1 MRSLLSVLAFITIP
15 CLAQS
20 TFTESADGVPI
31 HFTQAGEGDPALIFV
46 HGWTLNG
53 TFWEQQIE
61 RFAETYPVVTVDLA
75 GHGRSGSGR
84 DRWTMAAFGGDV
96 AAVADELELE
106 RVVLI
111 GHSMGGAVVLEAA
124 RLLGGRVAG
133 LVFVDSFFDP
143 DNESSEEEEKEIVEL
158 FRADF
163 RGNVGS
169 MSKQYF
175 FTADAD
181 SLLKERIASHMSSF
195 DPRIGVAAITELF
208 AYKDWE
214 VIGETDVPMAAINA
228 NMYPTNVERL
238 YDYGV
243 EPYIMEGVGHFL
255 MMEKPEEFNRL
266 LLEAI
271 RDLD

>member
-1 MRSLLSVLAFITIP
+1 MRALLSVLAFITLP

-20 TFTESADGVPI
+20 PVTTSSDGVPI
-31 HFTQAGEGDPALIFV
+31 HFTTLGQGEPALIFV

-53 TFWEQQIE
+53 TFWEQQLGH
-61 RFAETYPVVTVDLA
+61 FAERYQVVAVDLA
-75 GHGRSGSGR
+75 GHGESGIDR
-84 DRWTMAAFGGDV
+84 DQWTMAAFGGDV
-96 AAVADELELE
+96 AAVVDDLGLD

-124 RLLGGRVAG
+124 RRLGGRVDG

-143 DNESSEEEEKEIVEL
+143 DNESPEEEEKEIVEL

-163 RGNVGS
+163 RGNVDS

-181 SLLKERIASHMSSF
+181 SLLKDRIANHMSSF
-195 DPRIGVAAITELF
+195 DPNIGVAAITELF

-214 VIGETDVPMAAINA
+214 VIGEMDVPMAAINA

-238 YDYGV
+238 YEYGV

-255 MMEKPEEFNRL
+255 MMEKPEEFNRI
-266 LLEAI
+266 LEEAVQE
-271 RDLD
+271 LD

>member
-1 MRSLLSVLAFITIP
+1 
-15 CLAQS
+15 
-20 TFTESADGVPI
+20 VPI
-31 HFTQAGEGDPALIFV
+31 HFTALGKGEPALIFV

-53 TFWEQQIE
+53 TFWEQQLGH
-61 RFAETYPVVTVDLA
+61 FAATYQVVAVDLA
-75 GHGRSGSGR
+75 GHGESGVGR
-84 DRWTMAAFGGDV
+84 DHWTMEAFGGDV
-96 AAVADELELE
+96 AAVVDELNLD

-124 RLLGGRVAG
+124 RRLGGRVAG

-143 DNESSEEEEKEIVEL
+143 DNESPEEEEKEIVEL

-169 MSKQYF
+169 TSKQYF

-181 SLLKERIASHMSSF
+181 SLLKERIANHMSSF
-195 DPRIGVAAITELF
+195 DPNIGVAAITELF
-208 AYKDWE
+208 AYEDWE
-214 VIGETDVPMAAINA
+214 VIGEMDVPMAAINA

-255 MMEKPEEFNRL
+255 MMERPEEFNRIL
-266 LLEAI
+266 EEAI
-271 RDLD
+271 QERD